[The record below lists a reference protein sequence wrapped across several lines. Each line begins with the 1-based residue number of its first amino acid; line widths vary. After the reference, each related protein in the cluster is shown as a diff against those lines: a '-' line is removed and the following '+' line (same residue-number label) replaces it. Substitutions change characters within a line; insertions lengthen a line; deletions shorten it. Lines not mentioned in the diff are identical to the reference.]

1 MFNQQLQ
8 SLREALGNDTT
19 ENDVFVTLTKEEL
32 QRIYDVLALYDKNNT
47 KLINKIKS
55 FIKEVLP

>member
-1 MFNQQLQ
+1 MFNRQLQ
-8 SLREALGNDTT
+8 SLKEALGNDTT
-19 ENDVFVTLTKEEL
+19 ENDVFVTLTEEEL

-55 FIKEVLP
+55 FIKEM

>member
-1 MFNQQLQ
+1 MFNRQLQ

-32 QRIYDVLALYDKNNT
+32 QRIYDILALYDKNNT

-55 FIKEVLP
+55 FIKEM

>member
-1 MFNQQLQ
+1 MFNRQLQ
-8 SLREALGNDTT
+8 SLKEALGNDTT
-19 ENDVFVTLTKEEL
+19 ENDVFVTLTEEEL

-55 FIKEVLP
+55 FIKGV

>member
-1 MFNQQLQ
+1 MFNRQLQ
-8 SLREALGNDTT
+8 SLKEALGNDTT

-55 FIKEVLP
+55 FIKEV

>member
-1 MFNQQLQ
+1 MFNRQLQ
-8 SLREALGNDTT
+8 SLKEVLGNDTT

-32 QRIYDVLALYDKNNT
+32 QRIYVILALYDKNNT

-55 FIKEVLP
+55 FIKEV

>member
-1 MFNQQLQ
+1 MFNRQLQ
-8 SLREALGNDTT
+8 SLREALGSDTT

-32 QRIYDVLALYDKNNT
+32 QRIYDILALYDKNNT

-55 FIKEVLP
+55 FIKEV

>member
-1 MFNQQLQ
+1 MFNRQLQ

-32 QRIYDVLALYDKNNT
+32 QRIYNILALYDKNNT

-55 FIKEVLP
+55 FIKEV

>member
-1 MFNQQLQ
+1 MFNRQLQ

-19 ENDVFVTLTKEEL
+19 ENDVFVTLTEEEL

-55 FIKEVLP
+55 FIKEV

>member
-1 MFNQQLQ
+1 MFNRQLQ
-8 SLREALGNDTT
+8 SLKEALGNDTT

-32 QRIYDVLALYDKNNT
+32 QRIYVILALYDKNNT

-55 FIKEVLP
+55 FIKGV

>member
-1 MFNQQLQ
+1 MFNRQLQ

-32 QRIYDVLALYDKNNT
+32 QRICDILALYDKNNT

-55 FIKEVLP
+55 FIKEV

>member
-1 MFNQQLQ
+1 MFNRQLQ
-8 SLREALGNDTT
+8 SLKEALGNDTT

-32 QRIYDVLALYDKNNT
+32 QRIYDILALYDKNNT

-55 FIKEVLP
+55 FIKEV

>member
-1 MFNQQLQ
+1 MFNRQLQ

-32 QRIYDVLALYDKNNT
+32 QRIYDILTLYDKNNT

-55 FIKEVLP
+55 FIKEV

>member
-1 MFNQQLQ
+1 MFNRQLQ
-8 SLREALGNDTT
+8 SLKEALGNDTT
-19 ENDVFVTLTKEEL
+19 ENDVFVTLTEEEL

-55 FIKEVLP
+55 FIKEV

>member
-1 MFNQQLQ
+1 MFNRQLQ
-8 SLREALGNDTT
+8 SLKEALGNDTT

-32 QRIYDVLALYDKNNT
+32 QRIYNVLALYDKNNT

-55 FIKEVLP
+55 FIKEV

>member
-1 MFNQQLQ
+1 MFNRQLQ

-32 QRIYDVLALYDKNNT
+32 QRIYDILALYDKNNT
-47 KLINKIKS
+47 KVINKIKS
-55 FIKEVLP
+55 FIKEV

>member
-1 MFNQQLQ
+1 MFNRQLQ

-47 KLINKIKS
+47 KLINRIKS
-55 FIKEVLP
+55 FIKEV

>member
-1 MFNQQLQ
+1 MFNRQLQ

-32 QRIYDVLALYDKNNT
+32 QRIYDILALYDKNNT

-55 FIKEVLP
+55 FIKEV

>member
-1 MFNQQLQ
+1 MFNRQLQ

-55 FIKEVLP
+55 FIKEV

>member
-1 MFNQQLQ
+1 MFNRQLQ
-8 SLREALGNDTT
+8 SLRKALGNDTT

-32 QRIYDVLALYDKNNT
+32 QRIYDILALYDKNNT

-55 FIKEVLP
+55 FIKEV

>member
-1 MFNQQLQ
+1 MFNRQLQ

-32 QRIYDVLALYDKNNT
+32 QRIYDVLALCDKNNT

-55 FIKEVLP
+55 IIKEV

>member
-8 SLREALGNDTT
+8 SLREALGDTT

-32 QRIYDVLALYDKNNT
+32 QRIYIILALYDKNNT

-55 FIKEVLP
+55 FIKEA

>member
-19 ENDVFVTLTKEEL
+19 ENNVFVTLTKEEL
-32 QRIYDVLALYDKNNT
+32 QRIYIILALYDRNNT

-55 FIKEVLP
+55 FIKEV

>member
-8 SLREALGNDTT
+8 SLKEALGDTT

-32 QRIYDVLALYDKNNT
+32 QRIYVILALYDKNNT

-55 FIKEVLP
+55 FIKEA

>member
-1 MFNQQLQ
+1 MFNRQLQ
-8 SLREALGNDTT
+8 SLKEALGNDTT

-47 KLINKIKS
+47 KLINKIES
-55 FIKEVLP
+55 FIKEV

>member
-1 MFNQQLQ
+1 MFNRQLQ
-8 SLREALGNDTT
+8 SLKEARGNDTT
-19 ENDVFVTLTKEEL
+19 ENDVFVTLTEEEL

-55 FIKEVLP
+55 FIKEV

>member
-1 MFNQQLQ
+1 MFNRQLQ

-55 FIKEVLP
+55 IVKEV

>member
-1 MFNQQLQ
+1 MFNRQLQ

-55 FIKEVLP
+55 FIREV

>member
-1 MFNQQLQ
+1 MFNRQLQ

-47 KLINKIKS
+47 KLINKIKG
-55 FIKEVLP
+55 FIKEV

>member
-1 MFNQQLQ
+1 MFNRQLQ

-55 FIKEVLP
+55 FIKEA